1 MNPARPK
8 PSAPPLDRHT
18 PMMQQYLRIK
28 AEHPDHLLFYRMG
41 DFYEL
46 FFEDARRGAALLDLT
61 LTQRGESAG
70 LPIPMAGVPHHTLE
84 SYLAR
89 LLRLGESAV
98 ICEQVGTPTPGK
110 GPVERSVSRIVTP
123 GTVTDEG
130 LLESS
135 RDNLLVG
142 IHQIGKRCALAW
154 LDLSGGRFCILETPH
169 EADWLAELER
179 LQPAEL
185 LIPEDFVPPAPWATH
200 RALRRRPVWHFDSAS
215 ARTQLCRQFQTHD
228 LGGFGAEE
236 LEAGIAAA
244 GALLSY
250 VEDTQRGALPHL
262 RALHVEQPED
272 SLLLDAATRRNLE
285 LETNL
290 RGGSDHT
297 LAAVLDRTQTPMG
310 SRLLRRWMQRPLRDQ
325 TALRRRYQAVTTLRD
340 AAVRQTLQPL
350 LRGVGD
356 LERILTRIA
365 LATAR
370 PRDLTTLRGG
380 LARLPE
386 VRALLAELDSP
397 LLDQLHTQL
406 HDHTAIHER
415 LQRALV
421 VEPPALLRDGGV
433 IAPGFDAE
441 LDRLRTL
448 SENADGFLLD
458 LERRE
463 RERTGVATLKV
474 GYNRVHGYYIELGRS
489 HAERI
494 PPEYTRRQTLKGA
507 ERYITEELKRFE
519 DQVLGARE
527 RALMREKALF
537 ETLLTE
543 LAGELP
549 TLQETVTALA
559 TLDVLA
565 CLAERALSL
574 DWSEPELI
582 DEARIEID
590 AGRHPVVEQALD
602 GPFVPNDLRLD
613 PNQRLLVITGP
624 NMGGKST
631 YMRQVALIVLLAHM
645 GSHVPARAARLGP
658 VDRIF
663 TRIGAADELA
673 SGRSTF
679 MVEMTET
686 ANILHHATARSLVL
700 MDEIG
705 RGTGTYDGLA
715 LARACAEDLATRIGA
730 FTLFATHYFEL
741 TDLAQNL
748 TGVANVHLEVAEH
761 GESLIFLHSVREGPA
776 SRSYGLQVAALAGV
790 PRSVVMAARR
800 HLDALETQSP
810 MPLPAEMPPQLP
822 LFSTAES
829 EVSRT
834 LRTLDPDQL
843 SPREALDLLYRLRER
858 LDTES

>member
-1 MNPARPK
+1 MNPAP
-8 PSAPPLDRHT
+8 PATPPAPLDRHT

-46 FFEDARRGAALLDLT
+46 FFDDARRGAALLDLT
-61 LTQRGESAG
+61 LTHRGESAG
-70 LPIPMAGVPHHTLE
+70 MPIPMAGVPHHTLE

-123 GTVTDEG
+123 GTVTDDA
-130 LLESS
+130 LLESH
-135 RDNLLVG
+135 RDNLLAALY
-142 IHQIGKRCALAW
+142 RSSARYALAW
-154 LDLSGGRFCILETPH
+154 LDLSGGRFCVLETPH

-179 LQPAEL
+179 LRPAEL
-185 LIPEDFVPPAPWATH
+185 LIPEDFVPPPPWAAH
-200 RALRRRPVWHFDSAS
+200 RALRRRPVWHFDAAS
-215 ARTQLCRQFQTHD
+215 ARARLCQQFRTHD
-228 LGGFGAEE
+228 LGGFGAEA
-236 LEAGIAAA
+236 LDAGIAAA

-297 LAAVLDRTQTPMG
+297 LAAVLDRAQTPMG

-325 TALRRRYQAVTTLRD
+325 HALRRRYQAVTTLRE
-340 AAVRQTLQPL
+340 APARASLQQA
-350 LRGVGD
+350 LRGMGD

-370 PRDLTTLRGG
+370 PRDLTTLRSG
-380 LARLPE
+380 LARLPTL
-386 VRALLAELDSP
+386 RALLVDLDSP
-397 LLDQLHTQL
+397 LLEALGTAL
-406 HDHTAIHER
+406 HDHTAIHDR
-415 LQRALV
+415 LQRALAA
-421 VEPPALLRDGGV
+421 EPPALLRDGGV
-433 IAPGFDAE
+433 IATGFDAE
-441 LDRLRTL
+441 LDRLRAL

-463 RERTGVATLKV
+463 RERTGIATLKV

-527 RALMREKALF
+527 RALMREKVLF
-537 ETLLTE
+537 EALIAE
-543 LAGELP
+543 LAGELGA
-549 TLQETVTALA
+549 LQETVTALA

-565 CLAERALSL
+565 CLAERASTL
-574 DWSEPELI
+574 DWSEPELTG
-582 DEARIEID
+582 EARLEIE

-602 GPFVPNDLRLD
+602 GPFVPNDLSLD
-613 PNQRLLVITGP
+613 PDRRLLIITGP

-645 GSHVPARAARLGP
+645 GSHVPARAARIGP

-741 TDLAQNL
+741 TELAQSL
-748 TGVANVHLEVAEH
+748 AGVANVHLQVAEH
-761 GESLIFLHSVREGPA
+761 GESLIFLHSVQDGPA

-790 PRSVVMAARR
+790 PRQVVAAARR
-800 HLDALETQSP
+800 HLEALEALPP
-810 MPLPAEMPPQLP
+810 MPPPAASPQLP
-822 LFSTAES
+822 LFAPPEPEALTM
-829 EVSRT
+829 
-834 LRTLDPDQL
+834 LRALDPDRL
-843 SPREALDLLYRLRER
+843 SPREALDLLYRLRAA
-858 LDTES
+858 LDAEK

>member
-1 MNPARPK
+1 MKPAVP
-8 PSAPPLDRHT
+8 PPFPAPQHT

-46 FFEDARRGAALLDLT
+46 FFDDARRAAALLDLT

-70 LPIPMAGVPHHTLE
+70 APIAMAGVPYHTLE
-84 SYLAR
+84 GYLAR
-89 LLRLGESAV
+89 LLKLGESAV

-110 GPVERSVSRIVTP
+110 GPVERAVTRIVTP
-123 GTVTDEG
+123 GTVTEDS
-130 LLESS
+130 LLETH
-135 RDNLLVG
+135 RDNLLACLNR
-142 IHQIGKRCALAW
+142 IGERHALAW
-154 LDLSGGRFCILETPH
+154 LDLSGGRFCILETVH

-185 LIPEDFVPPAPWATH
+185 LIPEDLALPAPWSAH
-200 RALRRRPVWHFDSAS
+200 RALRRRPPWHFDVISAQE
-215 ARTQLCRQFQTHD
+215 QLCRQFQTHD
-228 LGGFGAEE
+228 LGGFGAAG
-236 LEAGIAAA
+236 LDAGIAAA
-244 GALLSY
+244 GALLAY
-250 VEDTQRGALPHL
+250 VQDTQRGALPHL
-262 RALHVEQPED
+262 RALHVEHPED

-290 RGGSDHT
+290 RGGTDHT

-310 SRLLRRWMQRPLRDQ
+310 SRLLRRWMQRPLREQ
-325 TALRRRYQAVTTLRD
+325 GELRRRYQAITTLRD
-340 AAVRQTLQPL
+340 APAREPLQRL
-350 LRGVGD
+350 LRGMGD

-386 VRALLAELDSP
+386 LRGLLIDLDSP
-397 LLDQLHTQL
+397 LLDGLMGDL
-406 HDHTAIHER
+406 ADHAAMRQR
-415 LQRALV
+415 LERALAD
-421 VEPPALLRDGGV
+421 EPPALLREGGV

-441 LDRLRTL
+441 LDRLRAL
-448 SENADGFLLD
+448 SENANGFLLE

-463 RERTGVATLKV
+463 RERTGIATLKV
-474 GYNRVHGYYIELGRS
+474 GYNRVHGYYIELGRT
-489 HAERI
+489 HAERV
-494 PPEYTRRQTLKGA
+494 PTEYTRRQTLKGA
-507 ERYITEELKRFE
+507 ERYITEELKSFE

-527 RALMREKALF
+527 RALMREKLLYDAL
-537 ETLLTE
+537 LGE
-543 LAGELP
+543 LAGELDG
-549 TLQETVTALA
+549 LQHTVAAVAALDS
-559 TLDVLA
+559 LL

-574 DWSEPELI
+574 NWSEPELVA
-582 DEARIEID
+582 EPVLQIE

-602 GPFVPNDLRLD
+602 GPFVPNDLSLD
-613 PNQRLLVITGP
+613 GDRRLLVITGP

-645 GSHVPARAARLGP
+645 GSHVPAQTARIGP
-658 VDRIF
+658 MDRIF

-741 TDLAQNL
+741 TALAQTL
-748 TGVANVHLEVAEH
+748 AGVANVHLEVAEH
-761 GESLIFLHSVREGPA
+761 GEALIFLHSVRDGPA

-790 PRSVVMAARR
+790 PRHVVARAR
-800 HLDALETQSP
+800 HHLEALETLPGLSP
-810 MPLPAEMPPQLP
+810 SAAPTPQLS
-822 LFSTAES
+822 LFAPPEP
-829 EVSRT
+829 EAVAM
-834 LRTLDPDQL
+834 LRAIDPDRL
-843 SPREALDLLYRLRER
+843 SPREALELVYRLRER
-858 LDTES
+858 LPPGS

>member
-1 MNPARPK
+1 MNPAP
-8 PSAPPLDRHT
+8 PATPPAPLDRHT

-61 LTQRGESAG
+61 LTHRGESAG
-70 LPIPMAGVPHHTLE
+70 MPIPMAGVPHHTLE

-123 GTVTDEG
+123 GTVTDEA
-130 LLESS
+130 LLESH
-135 RDNLLVG
+135 RDNLLAALYRG
-142 IHQIGKRCALAW
+142 SARYALAW
-154 LDLSGGRFCILETPH
+154 LDLSGGRFCILETAH

-179 LQPAEL
+179 LRPAEL
-185 LIPEDFVPPAPWATH
+185 LIPDDFVPPPPWAAH
-200 RALRRRPVWHFDSAS
+200 RALRRRPAWHFEPAS
-215 ARTQLCRQFQTHD
+215 ARDRLCQQFRTHD
-228 LGGFGAEE
+228 LGGFGAED
-236 LEAGIAAA
+236 LAAGIAAA
-244 GALLSY
+244 GALLGY
-250 VEDTQRGALPHL
+250 VEDPQRGALPHL

-297 LAAVLDRTQTPMG
+297 LAAVLDRAQTPMG

-325 TALRRRYQAVTTLRD
+325 HALRGRYQAVTTLRE
-340 AAVRQTLQPL
+340 APARESLQQA
-350 LRGVGD
+350 LRGMGD
-356 LERILTRIA
+356 LERILSRIA

-370 PRDLTTLRGG
+370 PRDLATLRSG

-386 VRALLAELDSP
+386 LRALLTDLDSP
-397 LLDQLHTQL
+397 LLDQLRTEL
-406 HDHTAIHER
+406 HDHTAIHDR
-415 LQRALV
+415 LQQALV
-421 VEPPALLRDGGV
+421 AEPPALLRDGGV
-433 IAPGFDAE
+433 IATGFDAE
-441 LDRLRTL
+441 LDRLRAL

-463 RERTGVATLKV
+463 RERTGIATLKV

-494 PPEYTRRQTLKGA
+494 PPEYMRRQTLKGA

-527 RALMREKALF
+527 RALMREKVLF
-537 ETLLTE
+537 EALIAE
-543 LAGELP
+543 LAGELAA
-549 TLQETVTALA
+549 LQETVTAVA

-565 CLAERALSL
+565 CLAERALTL
-574 DWSEPELI
+574 DWNEPELTG
-582 DEARIEID
+582 EARLEIE

-602 GPFVPNDLRLD
+602 GPFVPNDLSLD
-613 PNQRLLVITGP
+613 PDRRLLVITGP

-645 GSHVPARAARLGP
+645 GSHVPARAARIGP

-741 TDLAQNL
+741 TDLAQSL
-748 TGVANVHLEVAEH
+748 AGVANVHLQVAEH
-761 GESLIFLHSVREGPA
+761 GESLIFLHSVQDGPA

-790 PRSVVMAARR
+790 PRPVVAAARR
-800 HLDALETQSP
+800 HLEALEA
-810 MPLPAEMPPQLP
+810 LPPAPPAAAASPQLP
-822 LFSTAES
+822 LFAPPEP
-829 EVSRT
+829 EA
-834 LRTLDPDQL
+834 LRMLRALDPDRL
-843 SPREALDLLYRLRER
+843 SPREALDLLYRLRAA
-858 LDTES
+858 LDAEK

>member
-1 MNPARPK
+1 
-8 PSAPPLDRHT
+8 
-18 PMMQQYLRIK
+18 MMQQYLRIK

-61 LTQRGESAG
+61 ITHRGESAG
-70 LPIPMAGVPHHTLE
+70 MPIPMAGVPHHTLE

-98 ICEQVGTPTPGK
+98 ICEQVGPPTPGK

-123 GTVTDEG
+123 GTVTDEA
-130 LLESS
+130 LLESH
-135 RDNLLVG
+135 RDNLLAALYHDG
-142 IHQIGKRCALAW
+142 ARYALAW

-185 LIPEDFVPPAPWATH
+185 LIPEDFVPSAPWAAH
-200 RALRRRPVWHFDSAS
+200 RALRRRPAWHFEPAS
-215 ARTQLCRQFQTHD
+215 ARDRLCQQFQTHD
-228 LGGFGAEE
+228 LGGFGAEA

-244 GALLSY
+244 GALLGY

-297 LAAVLDRTQTPMG
+297 LAAVLDRAQTPMG

-325 TALRRRYQAVTTLRD
+325 QALRSRYQAVTTLRE
-340 AAVRQTLQPL
+340 AVARETLQQG
-350 LRGVGD
+350 LRGMGD

-370 PRDLTTLRGG
+370 PRDLATLRSG

-386 VRALLAELDSP
+386 LRALIADLDSP
-397 LLDQLHTQL
+397 LLDRLRTEL
-406 HDHTAIHER
+406 HDHAAIHDR
-415 LQRALV
+415 LQQALIID
-421 VEPPALLRDGGV
+421 PPALLRDGGV
-433 IAPGFDAE
+433 IATGFDAE

-463 RERTGVATLKV
+463 RERTGIATLKV

-537 ETLLTE
+537 EALIAE
-543 LAGELP
+543 LAGELAA
-549 TLQETVTALA
+549 LQETVTALA

-565 CLAERALSL
+565 CLAERALTL
-574 DWSEPELI
+574 GWSEPELTL
-582 DEARIEID
+582 EARLEIE

-602 GPFVPNDLRLD
+602 GPFVPNDLCLD
-613 PNQRLLVITGP
+613 PERRLLVITGP

-645 GSHVPARAARLGP
+645 GSHVPARTARIGS

-741 TDLAQNL
+741 TELAQSL
-748 TGVANVHLEVAEH
+748 AGVANVHLQVAEH
-761 GESLIFLHSVREGPA
+761 AESLIFLHSVQDGPA

-790 PRSVVMAARR
+790 PRAVVAAARR
-800 HLDALETQSP
+800 HLEALEA
-810 MPLPAEMPPQLP
+810 LPPTAPPAASPQLP
-822 LFSTAES
+822 LFAPPEP
-829 EVSRT
+829 EALKM
-834 LRTLDPDQL
+834 LRELDPDRL
-843 SPREALDLLYRLRER
+843 SPREALDLLYRLRETLEPGPSR
-858 LDTES
+858 

>member
-1 MNPARPK
+1 MSPA
-8 PSAPPLDRHT
+8 PLDRHT

-61 LTQRGESAG
+61 LTHRGESAG
-70 LPIPMAGVPHHTLE
+70 RPIPMAGVPHHTLE

-89 LLRLGESAV
+89 LLKLGESAV

-123 GTVTDEG
+123 GTVTDDG

-135 RDNLLVG
+135 RDNLLAALYQG
-142 IHQIGKRCALAW
+142 GTHYALAW
-154 LDLSGGRFCILETPH
+154 LDLSGGRFCVLETPH
-169 EADWLAELER
+169 QADWLAELER
-179 LQPAEL
+179 LRPAEL
-185 LIPEDFVPPAPWATH
+185 LIPEDLALPAPWAAH
-200 RALRRRPVWHFDSAS
+200 RALRRRPVWHFDAAG
-215 ARTQLCRQFQTHD
+215 ARTRLCQQFRTHD
-228 LGGFGAEE
+228 LGGFGAES
-236 LEAGIAAA
+236 LDAGIAAA
-244 GALLSY
+244 GALLGY

-297 LAAVLDRTQTPMG
+297 LASVLDRAQTPMG

-325 TALRRRYQAVTTLRD
+325 HALRCRYQAVSALRE
-340 AAVRQTLQPL
+340 AFERESLQQS
-350 LRGVGD
+350 LRGMGD
-356 LERILTRIA
+356 LERILTRVA

-370 PRDLTTLRGG
+370 PRDLTTLRAG

-386 VRALLAELDSP
+386 LRALIAELDSP
-397 LLDQLHTQL
+397 LLDRLRAEL
-406 HDHTAIHER
+406 HDHGAVHDR
-415 LQRALV
+415 LARALIA
-421 VEPPALLRDGGV
+421 EPPALLRDGGV
-433 IAPGFDAE
+433 IATGFDAE
-441 LDRLRTL
+441 LDHLRAL

-463 RERTGVATLKV
+463 RERTGIATLKV

-537 ETLLTE
+537 EALLAE
-543 LAGELP
+543 LAGDLAA
-549 TLQETVTALA
+549 LQETVTALA

-565 CLAERALSL
+565 CLAERALTL

-582 DEARIEID
+582 DEARIEIKT
-590 AGRHPVVEQALD
+590 GRHPVVEQALD
-602 GPFVPNDLRLD
+602 GPFVPNDLCLD
-613 PNQRLLVITGP
+613 EARRLLVITGP

-645 GSHVPARAARLGP
+645 GSHVPARAARIGP

-686 ANILHHATARSLVL
+686 ANILHHATGRSLVL

-715 LARACAEDLATRIGA
+715 LARACAEDLATRIAA

-741 TDLAQNL
+741 TALAQGL
-748 TGVANVHLEVAEH
+748 AGVANVHLQVAEH
-761 GESLIFLHSVREGPA
+761 GEALIFLHRVQDGPA

-790 PRSVVMAARR
+790 PRPVVAAARR
-800 HLDALETQSP
+800 HLEALEA
-810 MPLPAEMPPQLP
+810 LPAVPPPTAASPQLP
-822 LFSTAES
+822 LFAPPEPEALTM
-829 EVSRT
+829 
-834 LRTLDPDQL
+834 LRALDPDRL
-843 SPREALDLLYRLRER
+843 SPREALDLLYRLRAA
-858 LDTES
+858 LDGET